1 MQQLFLYGDWRDEQM
16 ADGRISKSFRYEG
29 KVYNVKGSS
38 EKECLEKIAEKKAML
53 KRGEFK
59 PKAITVQAWAETW
72 LETYLK
78 PKVRKPGAPKLKG
91 SMTQKSFNMYDEKLR
106 GYILPAIGRKK
117 LADIRDSDLQRILN
131 DQAETS
137 FSHAS
142 KVRMILKAMFKQAYV
157 SRQIMYDPSLA
168 LKLPA
173 VTRGKGR
180 SITEE
185 ERTVLLEVA
194 KTHRCG
200 LLVKFMLYEGLRPGE
215 LAALRVKHLDFKKGL
230 VSVEEAVESGS
241 GVIGT
246 PKTDAGIRYV
256 FISEQIKDELKA
268 AVEGKDAEDF
278 VFPQTD
284 GKSMMTDSALQNNW
298 RSFVRQMDLAMGAE
312 TTIHGH
318 IYDPKDLNKDGTPIY
333 PDPKDKSKPRNG
345 HKIADDLVAYCL
357 RHTFCTDLVNSGVPI
372 EDIKYLMG
380 HEDISTTA
388 NTYSHPGEESAER
401 AAKIIQGKSN
411 TDTGK

>member
-1 MQQLFLYGDWRDEQM
+1 M

-117 LADIRDSDLQRILN
+117 LADVRDSDLQRILN

-142 KVRMILKAMFKQAYV
+142 KVRMIMKAMFKQAYV

-168 LKLPA
+168 LTLPA
-173 VTRGKGR
+173 VTQGKRR

-200 LLVKFMLYEGLRPGE
+200 LWVKFMLYEGLRPGE
-215 LAALRVKHLDFKKGL
+215 TAALRVKHLDFDKGL
-230 VSVEEAVESGS
+230 ISVSEAVESGS
-241 GVIGT
+241 DVIGT
-246 PKTDAGIRYV
+246 PKTNAGIRYV
-256 FISEQIKDELKA
+256 FISDQIKDELKA
-268 AVEGKDAEDF
+268 AVDGKYAENF

-284 GKSMMTDSALQNNW
+284 GKSMMTAGTIENNW
-298 RSFVRQMDLAMGAE
+298 KYFTRQMDLAMGAE
-312 TTIHGH
+312 TTAHGH
-318 IYDPKDLNKDGTPIY
+318 IYDPKDIDRNGKPIY
-333 PDPKDKSKPRNG
+333 PDPKDPSKPLDG
-345 HKIADDLVAYCL
+345 HKLAPDFVLYCL
-357 RHTFCTDLVNSGVPI
+357 RHTFCTDLGKKGVSV
-372 EDIKYLMG
+372 EDIRYLMG
-380 HEDISTTA
+380 HESITTTLG
-388 NTYSHPGEESAER
+388 TYSHPGEETATR
-401 AAKIIQGKSN
+401 AAKIISSEL
-411 TDTGK
+411 

>member
-1 MQQLFLYGDWRDEQM
+1 
-16 ADGRISKSFRYEG
+16 
-29 KVYNVKGSS
+29 
-38 EKECLEKIAEKKAML
+38 
-53 KRGEFK
+53 
-59 PKAITVQAWAETW
+59 
-72 LETYLK
+72 
-78 PKVRKPGAPKLKG
+78 
-91 SMTQKSFNMYDEKLR
+91 MYDEKLR

-388 NTYSHPGEESAER
+388 NTYSHPGKESAER

>member
-1 MQQLFLYGDWRDEQM
+1 M

-142 KVRMILKAMFKQAYV
+142 KVRMIIKAMFKQAYV
-157 SRQIMYDPSLA
+157 SRQINYDPSLA
-168 LKLPA
+168 LSLPA
-173 VTRGKGR
+173 VTQGKRR
-180 SITEE
+180 SLTDE
-185 ERTVLLEVA
+185 ERFVLLDVA
-194 KTHRCG
+194 KNHRCG
-200 LLVKFMLYEGLRPGE
+200 LWVKFMLYEGLRPGE
-215 LAALRVKHLDFKKGL
+215 TAALRVGNLDFEKNL
-230 VSVEEAVESGS
+230 IYVTESVESGS

-246 PKTDAGIRYV
+246 PKTVAGIRYV
-256 FISEQIKDELKA
+256 YIDNRIRDELKA
-268 AVEGKDAEDF
+268 AAAGKEAGDF

-284 GKSMMTDSALQNNW
+284 GKAMMTDTAMQNNW
-298 RSFVRQMDLAMGAE
+298 RSFTRQMDLAMGAE
-312 TTIHGH
+312 TTSHGH
-318 IYDPKDLNKDGTPIY
+318 IYDPNDIDRGGNPIY
-333 PDPKDKSKPRNG
+333 PDPKDPSRPRNG
-345 HKIADDLVAYCL
+345 HKLAPDLVLYCL
-357 RHTFCTDLVNSGVPI
+357 RHTFCTDLGSKGVPI

-380 HEDISTTA
+380 HEDISTTLGV
-388 NTYSHPGEESAER
+388 YSHPGEENAER
-401 AAKIIQGKSN
+401 AAKIVGANHDSAM
-411 TDTGK
+411 